1 MLWVGVIGLVALV
14 FGGALLTGAESGCI
28 AAGDCSCEALDGG
41 LVSQGTNTL
50 TSLAFVA
57 AGLAVVA
64 VGPAGR
70 RAPFTATRTGLYGAT
85 LLLTGAGS
93 IAFHGTVTEFAGWA
107 DLLGASAI
115 PVFAIVH
122 RTSQQDEAL
131 VRRYLVSLGVTGLAL
146 WLVGTANG
154 RYVLTVLVGSAVV
167 AEIRSIMRR
176 RDQDARYGR
185 RWPAGVA
192 LVFGAG
198 LGAWYLGRDSSSLCQ
213 PESAWQWHG
222 IWHLAAALALFALF
236 LHWRSEDAS
245 TVSSGRA

>member
-1 MLWVGVIGLVALV
+1 M
-14 FGGALLTGAESGCI
+14 
-28 AAGDCSCEALDGG
+28 
-41 LVSQGTNTL
+41 SQGTNTL
-50 TSLAFVA
+50 TSLAFVV

-70 RAPFTATRTGLYGAT
+70 RATLTATRTRLYGAT

-93 IAFHGTVTEFAGWA
+93 IAFHGTLTEFAGWA
-107 DLLGASAI
+107 DLLGASAV
-115 PVFAIVH
+115 PLFAIVH
-122 RTSQQDEAL
+122 RTSQHDEAL
-131 VRRYLVSLGVTGLAL
+131 ARRYLVSLGVTGLAL

-154 RYVLTVLVGSAVV
+154 RYVLTVLVGSAVF
-167 AEIRSIMRR
+167 AEIRSIMRY
-176 RDQDARYGR
+176 RDQNARYGS
-185 RWPAGVA
+185 RWPAGIA

-198 LGAWYLGRDSSSLCQ
+198 LWAWYLGRESSSFCQ

-245 TVSSGRA
+245 AVSMGRA